1 MMTATILEP
10 EVIPTPPINGDVLYE
25 VINGQYVELP
35 PMSTK
40 AVRVATVLVSEVEVF
55 AKGRELGRAASEML
69 FGLGVE
75 LKLQRRPDAAFVSY
89 ERWPKDRELPDT
101 DPWPV
106 VPNLA
111 AEVVSK
117 NELAED
123 LLTKVQ
129 EYFQAGVQLVWV
141 VYPRLRLVHV
151 YESFTQIRV
160 LTHTEELDG
169 GGVLPGFRLPLATL
183 FPEPTS

>member
-1 MMTATILEP
+1 MTTATILEP
-10 EVIPTPPINGDVLYE
+10 AVTPILPIDGDALYE
-25 VINGQYVELP
+25 VINGQFVELP

-40 AVRVATVLVSEVEVF
+40 AVRVATILVSEVEVF
-55 AKGRELGRAASEML
+55 AKMRQLGRAASEML

-75 LKLQRRPDAAFVSY
+75 SRLQRRPDAAFVSY

-106 VPNLA
+106 IPNLA
-111 AEVVSK
+111 VEVVSK

-129 EYFQAGVQLVWV
+129 DYFQAGVQLVWV

-151 YESFTQIRV
+151 FESFTQIRV
-160 LTHTEELDG
+160 LTHTDELDG
-169 GGVLPGFRLPLATL
+169 GAVLTGFRLPLATL
-183 FPEPTS
+183 FPEPTP